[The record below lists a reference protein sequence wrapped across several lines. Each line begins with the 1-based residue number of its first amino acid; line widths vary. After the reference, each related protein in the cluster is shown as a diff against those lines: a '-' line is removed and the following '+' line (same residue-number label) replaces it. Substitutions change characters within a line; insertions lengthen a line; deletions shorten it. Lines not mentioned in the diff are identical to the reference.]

1 MEGTKYMGGVLFRGL
16 LSFLLPG
23 ALLFL
28 AVLLTL
34 QRDLSQWL
42 PLLSQVLPY
51 TVFGT
56 ALFLGWRFEKS
67 RLIFAALLFALAE
80 RTLLHYGSRPDFL
93 GRIVFDAVAVL
104 LPLNLALVAFYQ
116 ERGLLTLR
124 GLSRLGLI
132 LLQPLLVALLIHYE
146 RFDWLGLFD
155 ATLFSELTALET
167 RLTQP
172 AVLSFGIALLAT
184 AVHGL
189 RSRGTLE
196 YGFFWALLTT
206 LLTLATAQP
215 GPRNTLYL
223 GMALLILV
231 VAVVELSYRMA
242 YRDELTGLPARR
254 ALNQLMLKLGS
265 RYSIAMLDIDFFKKF
280 NDRYGHDVGDQVL
293 RMVAA
298 QVGGVTGGGKSFRYG
313 GEEFTVVFPGKR
325 LEDVLP
331 HLEKLRQR
339 VQAAE
344 FLIRDEKK
352 RPASK
357 PAKKA
362 RGSSTNKRVAVTI
375 SIGVAE
381 RSERAASPDE
391 VITAAD
397 KALYK
402 AKEAG
407 RNCVAN

>member
-1 MEGTKYMGGVLFRGL
+1 MGGVLFRGL

-28 AVLLTL
+28 AALLTL

-42 PLLSQVLPY
+42 PLLSQALPY
-51 TVFGT
+51 TVFGV
-56 ALFLGWRFEKS
+56 ALILGWRFEKS

-80 RTLLHYGSRPDFL
+80 RALLHYATRPDFL
-93 GRIVFDAVAVL
+93 GRIVFDAIAVL
-104 LPLNLALVAFYQ
+104 LPLNLALIAFYQ

-124 GLSRLGLI
+124 GLARLGLI
-132 LLQPLLVALLIHYE
+132 VLQPLLVALLVYYE

-155 ATLFSELTALET
+155 ATVFGALPLET

-172 AVLSFGIALLAT
+172 ALLTFGIALLVS

-189 RSRGTLE
+189 RSRGALE

-206 LLTLATAQP
+206 LLTLVAAQP
-215 GPRNTLYL
+215 GPRTTLYL

-254 ALNQLMLKLGS
+254 ALNQLMLKLGG

-298 QVGGVTGGGKSFRYG
+298 QVGGVTGGGKPFRYG

-325 LEDVLP
+325 VEEVLP

-344 FLIRDEKK
+344 FVIRDAK
-352 RPASK
+352 RPATK
-357 PAKKA
+357 PPKKT
-362 RGSSTNKRVAVTI
+362 RGPGANKRVAVTI

-381 RSERAASPDE
+381 RSERAASADE
-391 VITAAD
+391 VISAAD
-397 KALYK
+397 KALYR

-407 RNCVAN
+407 RNCVAS